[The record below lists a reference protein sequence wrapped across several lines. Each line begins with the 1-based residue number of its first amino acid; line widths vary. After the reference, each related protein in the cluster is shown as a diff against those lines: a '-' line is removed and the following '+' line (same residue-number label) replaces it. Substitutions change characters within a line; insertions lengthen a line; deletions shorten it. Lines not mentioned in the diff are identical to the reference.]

1 MGPVIGIT
9 CGHEAK
15 NGRDRYYVNTVNIR
29 VVAEAGGVPVL
40 IPNTFDEAKLATV
53 LDMVDGLFLPGGVDV
68 DPHLYGEEP
77 VAGMGEF
84 DPDWDAVDVTAARM
98 ALERNMPILGICRG
112 MQVLNVAAG
121 GTLYQDI
128 PSQVPGALK
137 HSQKGPRWAASHAVQ
152 LTKGSQLATI
162 FDATE
167 LRINS
172 YHHQAVKDV
181 APSLQATAV
190 APDGIIEAIE
200 SPEHPFV
207 VGVQWHPE
215 LMVVREP
222 MYKALFAAFVEA
234 AATNEA
240 KNVAQQ
246 PSA

>member
-1 MGPVIGIT
+1 MRPIIGIA

-15 NGRDRYYVNTVNIR
+15 EGRDRYYVNTVNIR
-29 VVAEAGGVPVL
+29 MVAENGGVPVL
-40 IPNTFDEAKLATV
+40 LPNPFDEDKLKAA
-53 LDMVDGLFLPGGVDV
+53 LDMVDGLYLPGGVDV

-77 VAGMGEF
+77 LAGMGSF
-84 DPDWDAVDVTAARM
+84 DPDWDAVDVVVAKA

-137 HSQKGPRWAASHAVQ
+137 HSQKGPRWAASHAVE
-152 LTKGSQLATI
+152 LDGESRLAKTLG
-162 FDATE
+162 ATE

-181 APSLQATAV
+181 APGFRAV
-190 APDGIIEAIE
+190 ANAPDGVIEAIE
-200 SPEHPFV
+200 STQHRYA

-215 LMVVREP
+215 LMVERDP
-222 MYKALFAAFVEA
+222 MYKALFVDFIEA
-234 AATNEA
+234 VKEA
-240 KNVAQQ
+240 KAAVRV
-246 PSA
+246 

>member
-1 MGPVIGIT
+1 MRPIIGIA

-15 NGRDRYYVNTVNIR
+15 EGRDRYYVNTVNIR
-29 VVAEAGGVPVL
+29 MVAENGGVPVL
-40 IPNTFDEAKLATV
+40 LPNPFDEDKLNAA
-53 LDMVDGLFLPGGVDV
+53 LDMVDGLYLPGGVDV

-77 VAGMGEF
+77 LAGMGSF
-84 DPDWDAVDVTAARM
+84 DPDWDAVDVVVAKA

-137 HSQKGPRWAASHAVQ
+137 HSQKGPRWAASHAVE
-152 LTKGSQLATI
+152 LDGESRLAKTLG
-162 FDATE
+162 ATE

-181 APSLQATAV
+181 APGFRSVAN
-190 APDGIIEAIE
+190 APDGVIEAIE
-200 SPEHPFV
+200 STQHRYA

-215 LMVVREP
+215 LMIERDP
-222 MYKALFAAFVEA
+222 MYKALFVDFIEA
-234 AATNEA
+234 VKEA
-240 KNVAQQ
+240 KAAVRV
-246 PSA
+246 

>member
-1 MGPVIGIT
+1 MRPIIGIA

-15 NGRDRYYVNTVNIR
+15 EGRDRYYVNTVNIR
-29 VVAEAGGVPVL
+29 MVAENGGVPVL
-40 IPNTFDEAKLATV
+40 LPNPFDEDKLKAA
-53 LDMVDGLFLPGGVDV
+53 LDMVDGLYLPGGVDV

-77 VAGMGEF
+77 LAGMGSF
-84 DPDWDAVDVTAARM
+84 DPDWDAVDVVLAQA

-137 HSQKGPRWAASHAVQ
+137 HSQKGPRWAASHAVE
-152 LTKGSQLATI
+152 LDGESRLAKTLG
-162 FDATE
+162 ATE

-181 APSLQATAV
+181 APGFRSVAN
-190 APDGIIEAIE
+190 APDGVIEAIE
-200 SPEHPFV
+200 STQHRYA

-215 LMVVREP
+215 LMVERDP
-222 MYKALFAAFVEA
+222 MYKALFVDFIEA
-234 AATNEA
+234 VKEA
-240 KNVAQQ
+240 KAAVRV
-246 PSA
+246 

>member
-1 MGPVIGIT
+1 MKPIIGIA

-15 NGRDRYYVNTVNIR
+15 EGRDRYYVNTVNIR
-29 VVAEAGGVPVL
+29 MVAENGGVPVL
-40 IPNTFDEAKLATV
+40 LPNPFDEDKLKAA
-53 LDMVDGLFLPGGVDV
+53 LDMVDGLYLPGGVDV

-77 VAGMGEF
+77 LAGMGSF
-84 DPDWDAVDVTAARM
+84 DPDWDAVDVVVAKA

-137 HSQKGPRWAASHAVQ
+137 HSQKGPRWAASHAVE
-152 LTKGSQLATI
+152 LDGESRLAKTLG
-162 FDATE
+162 ATE

-181 APSLQATAV
+181 APGFRAV
-190 APDGIIEAIE
+190 ANAPDGVIEAIE
-200 SPEHPFV
+200 STQHRYA

-215 LMVVREP
+215 LMIERDP
-222 MYKALFAAFVEA
+222 MYKALFVDFIEA
-234 AATNEA
+234 VKEA
-240 KNVAQQ
+240 KAAVRV
-246 PSA
+246 

>member
-1 MGPVIGIT
+1 MRPIIGIA

-15 NGRDRYYVNTVNIR
+15 EGRDRYYVNTVNIR
-29 VVAEAGGVPVL
+29 MVAENGGVPVL
-40 IPNTFDEAKLATV
+40 LPNPFDEDKLNAA
-53 LDMVDGLFLPGGVDV
+53 LDMVDGLYLPGGVDV

-77 VAGMGEF
+77 LAGMGSF
-84 DPDWDAVDVTAARM
+84 DPDWDAVDVVLAQA

-137 HSQKGPRWAASHAVQ
+137 HSQKGPRWAASHAVE
-152 LTKGSQLATI
+152 LDGESRLAKTLG
-162 FDATE
+162 ATE

-181 APSLQATAV
+181 APGFRSVAN
-190 APDGIIEAIE
+190 APDGVIEAIE
-200 SPEHPFV
+200 STQHRYA

-215 LMVVREP
+215 LMVERDP
-222 MYKALFAAFVEA
+222 MYKALFVDFIEA
-234 AATNEA
+234 VKEA
-240 KNVAQQ
+240 KAAVRV
-246 PSA
+246 

>member
-1 MGPVIGIT
+1 MKPIIGIA

-15 NGRDRYYVNTVNIR
+15 EGSDRYYVNTVNIR
-29 VVAEAGGVPVL
+29 MVAENGGVPVL
-40 IPNTFDEAKLATV
+40 LPNPFDEDKLKAA
-53 LDMVDGLFLPGGVDV
+53 LDMVDGLYLPGGVDV

-77 VAGMGEF
+77 LAGMGSF
-84 DPDWDAVDVTAARM
+84 DPDWDAVDVVLAQA

-137 HSQKGPRWAASHAVQ
+137 HSQKGPRWAASHAVE
-152 LTKGSQLATI
+152 LDGESRLAKTLG
-162 FDATE
+162 ATE

-181 APSLQATAV
+181 APGFRSVAN
-190 APDGIIEAIE
+190 APDGVIEAIE
-200 SPEHPFV
+200 STQHRYA

-215 LMVVREP
+215 LMIERDP
-222 MYKALFAAFVEA
+222 MYKALFVDFIEA
-234 AATNEA
+234 VKEA
-240 KNVAQQ
+240 KAAVRV
-246 PSA
+246 

>member
-1 MGPVIGIT
+1 MRPIIGIA

-15 NGRDRYYVNTVNIR
+15 EGSDRYYVNTVNIR
-29 VVAEAGGVPVL
+29 MVAENGGVPVL
-40 IPNTFDEAKLATV
+40 LPNPFDEDKLKAA
-53 LDMVDGLFLPGGVDV
+53 LDMVDGLYLPGGVDV

-77 VAGMGEF
+77 LAGMGSF
-84 DPDWDAVDVTAARM
+84 DPDWDAVDVVLAQA

-137 HSQKGPRWAASHAVQ
+137 HSQKGPRWAASHAVE
-152 LTKGSQLATI
+152 LDEDSRLAKTLG
-162 FDATE
+162 ATE

-181 APSLQATAV
+181 APGFRSVAN
-190 APDGIIEAIE
+190 APDGVIEAIE
-200 SPEHPFV
+200 STQHRYA

-215 LMVVREP
+215 LMIERDP
-222 MYKALFAAFVEA
+222 MYKALFVDFIEA
-234 AATNEA
+234 VKEA
-240 KNVAQQ
+240 KAAVRV
-246 PSA
+246 

>member
-1 MGPVIGIT
+1 MRPIIGIA

-15 NGRDRYYVNTVNIR
+15 EGRDRYYVNTVNIR
-29 VVAEAGGVPVL
+29 MVAENGGVPVL
-40 IPNTFDEAKLATV
+40 LPNPFDEDKLKAA
-53 LDMVDGLFLPGGVDV
+53 LDMVDGLYLPGGVDV

-77 VAGMGEF
+77 LAGMGSF
-84 DPDWDAVDVTAARM
+84 DPDWDAVDVVLAQA

-137 HSQKGPRWAASHAVQ
+137 HSQKGPRWAASHAVE
-152 LTKGSQLATI
+152 LDGESRLAKTLG
-162 FDATE
+162 ATE

-181 APSLQATAV
+181 APGFRSVAN
-190 APDGIIEAIE
+190 APDGVIEAIE
-200 SPEHPFV
+200 STQHRYA

-215 LMVVREP
+215 LMIERDP
-222 MYKALFAAFVEA
+222 MYKALFVDFIEA
-234 AATNEA
+234 VKEA
-240 KNVAQQ
+240 KAAVRV
-246 PSA
+246 

>member
-1 MGPVIGIT
+1 MRPIIGIA

-15 NGRDRYYVNTVNIR
+15 EGRDRYYVNTVNIR
-29 VVAEAGGVPVL
+29 MVAENGGVPVL
-40 IPNTFDEAKLATV
+40 LPNPFDEDKLKAA
-53 LDMVDGLFLPGGVDV
+53 LDMVDGLYLPGGVDV

-77 VAGMGEF
+77 LAGMGSF
-84 DPDWDAVDVTAARM
+84 DPDWDAVDVVLAQA

-137 HSQKGPRWAASHAVQ
+137 HSQKGPRWAASHAVE
-152 LTKGSQLATI
+152 LDGESRLAKTLG
-162 FDATE
+162 ATE

-181 APSLQATAV
+181 APGFRAV
-190 APDGIIEAIE
+190 ANAPDGVIEAIE
-200 SPEHPFV
+200 STQHRYA

-215 LMVVREP
+215 LMVERDP
-222 MYKALFAAFVEA
+222 MYKALFVDFIEA
-234 AATNEA
+234 VKEA
-240 KNVAQQ
+240 KAAVRV
-246 PSA
+246 